1 MLAAPGAVGY
11 APELD
16 QRLPYD
22 PDAAKGL
29 LAAAGYPGG
38 FMVRADYC
46 GDGRGHTREG
56 VQINVYDR
64 LAIQVA
70 DPSPTMTFEA
80 AWGADG
86 AVCVHKVRVPE
97 AVSLDTL
104 VRACPERLAGKIGP
118 DCTEKAALRSD
129 DALIMNAS
137 GSPQTGP

>member
-1 MLAAPGAVGY
+1 MRADGLQALENGRQRHAAVAIPSG
-11 APELD
+11 
-16 QRLPYD
+16 
-22 PDAAKGL
+22 
-29 LAAAGYPGG
+29 
-38 FMVRADYC
+38 VRAHWSGPDYC
-46 GDGRGHTREG
+46 GDGRGHTRDG

-70 DPSPTMTFEA
+70 DPSPSMTFEA

-104 VRACPERLAGKIGP
+104 VRACPERLAGKIGS
-118 DCTEKAALRSD
+118 DCSEKAALRSD
-129 DALIMNAS
+129 AALIMNAS